1 MDRELETW
9 SGQTKG
15 YTIGICYSAK
25 PACLKSKNKDWL
37 PRNHM
42 QRLFLL
48 SIVSNWLFFK
58 SNFSA
63 ILWRKQVAFRY
74 DDKVRSVLDQHA

>member
-15 YTIGICYSAK
+15 YTIGICCSAK

-37 PRNHM
+37 PRNQNNM
-42 QRLFLL
+42 SKWSDMSTRGLLF
-48 SIVSNWLFFK
+48 
-58 SNFSA
+58 
-63 ILWRKQVAFRY
+63 Q
-74 DDKVRSVLDQHA
+74 